1 MSERDAQNL
10 YDAYYFAYGFGE
22 PFQKSEVW
30 LNLFK
35 AFAERIDRDI
45 NPGSVLD
52 AGCGMGL
59 LVETLRNR
67 GIEAWGLDIS
77 SSAISS
83 VAPEIQQ
90 FCQVGSILEPFSQPK
105 YDLIVCIE
113 VLEHLA
119 LEEVEIAVKNLC
131 QHADD
136 IFFSA
141 SPLEDK
147 QNRRI
152 TVRPPEYW
160 SAIFFR
166 HGFVRDVN
174 YDASFITPWTMR
186 FRKSKEPVINLVTNY
201 ERKLWLLIQENA
213 ARRELG
219 IEQSKELSEKEFKY
233 LHTQIQLQDE
243 LIAIRNSSSW
253 KLIQRFQRL
262 RERIVPPSS
271 SRESLIYLMLR
282 GLGILRREGMLS
294 FIRKLWVRASL
305 QAKIATQGIRF
316 RLSRPRGSQL
326 IDIEDLPAR
335 PSVQP
340 HQATVDV
347 IICIHNAL
355 DDVKRCLDSVLQHT
369 NQPYSLIL
377 VDDGSDSA
385 TEDYLEEFARQNKS
399 GSLRNENALGY
410 TRAANQGLRKSSAD
424 FALLLNSDTIVT
436 PGWLDR
442 MVACAQSDQKIGM
455 VGPSS
460 NGASWQSIPDIIGV
474 NDWADNPL
482 LPNVSIAQM
491 GEWVARHSW
500 RMYPSM
506 TFLNGFCLLIQKQM
520 INEIGYFDEDNFGV
534 GYGEE
539 NDYCIRA
546 RQAGWKLVLADDT
559 YIYHAQSRSY
569 NHDRRKQLS
578 DRANRVL
585 AQKYGQTIIDEGTT
599 YLRNDRVLEGI
610 RAHSRYISEREQLIK
625 QGYRL
630 YDGRRIL
637 FVLPV
642 WVAGGGANLII
653 LAARIMRRMGI
664 DAQILNLRVHRASFE
679 RSYPGL
685 EVPVIYCEIED
696 IPDVAMRFDAVI
708 ATFNPTVSWIA
719 PAVEKKSDLIVGYY
733 IQDYE
738 PYFYEP
744 GSEGYRKALES
755 YVLLPKLIRCCT
767 TQWIYEQI
775 QRQHKAP
782 TVIIGGSLD
791 TDLFWPRPH
800 QEPVWPDRPMRVAAM
815 IRPHSERRSPH
826 MTMDILQQ
834 ISKKYGPRVEFKLFG
849 TRPSDPGFAPLP
861 KNFPWHFADE
871 LSQGQMANLLNEV
884 DIFVDFSTYQGL
896 GLTAMESMA
905 CGVAVTVPSK
915 GGTNTFA
922 RDGENSLVVDT
933 SDPQACL
940 LALQRL
946 IDDHAL
952 RMKLQRNAI
961 HSVKIFHP
969 ELPTFN
975 LLQALF
981 PRDI

>member
-1 MSERDAQNL
+1 MAVRDEQNL
-10 YDAYYFAYGFGE
+10 YDAYYFAYGCGE
-22 PFQKSEVW
+22 PYQKSEVR

-52 AGCGMGL
+52 AGCGMGF

-67 GIEAWGLDIS
+67 GIETWGLDIS

-90 FCQVGSILEPFSQPK
+90 FCQVGSILESFSQPK

-119 LEEVEIAVKNLC
+119 LEVVEIAVKNLC

-136 IFFSA
+136 IFFSS

-147 QNRRI
+147 QNGRI
-152 TVRPPEYW
+152 TVRPPEFW

-186 FRKSKEPVINLVTNY
+186 FRKSQEPVINLVTNY

-233 LHTQIQLQDE
+233 LHTQVQLQDE
-243 LIAIRNSSSW
+243 LIAIRNSNSW

-262 RERIVPPSS
+262 RESIVPPSS

-282 GLGILRREGMLS
+282 GLGIFRREGLLS

-326 IDIEDLPAR
+326 IDIEDLPPR
-335 PSVQP
+335 PSVGP

-385 TEDYLEEFARQNKS
+385 TEDYLDEFAGQNKCDL
-399 GSLRNENALGY
+399 LRNENALGY

-436 PGWLDR
+436 QGWLDR
-442 MVACAQSDQKIGM
+442 MVACAQSDQKIGL

-482 LPNVSIAQM
+482 PPNVSIAQM
-491 GEWVARHSW
+491 GDWVARHSW

-520 INEIGYFDEDNFGV
+520 INEIGYFDEGNFGV

-599 YLRNDRVLEGI
+599 YLRDDRVLEGI

-630 YDGRRIL
+630 YKGRRIL
-637 FVLPV
+637 FVLPI

-653 LAARIMRRMGI
+653 LAARIMRRMGV
-664 DAQILNLRVHRASFE
+664 DAQILNLRVHRASFQ

-744 GSEGYRKALES
+744 GSAGYRKALES
-755 YVLLPKLIRCCT
+755 YVLIPKLIRCCT

-775 QRQHKAP
+775 QRQIKAP

-884 DIFVDFSTYQGL
+884 DIFVDFSTFQGL

-969 ELPTFN
+969 ELPAFN